1 MTQESDQPPDPASPH
16 PAGHAQPD
24 AAPGTPGGGG
34 QRVVLVTGMSG
45 AGRSTTLKA
54 LEDVGYE
61 AIDNLPL
68 HLVATIVH
76 EGGLDS
82 PVAIG
87 VDIRTRNFAVQPFLD
102 ALQRLESDPKLA
114 VTLLFVD
121 CEEEVLRRRFTETRR
136 RHPLAQGRPLTDGI
150 AAERRLV
157 APLRQRADMT
167 IDTSTLSTQD
177 LRRVISAQLGLAE
190 AQGMAVFV
198 TSFSYKNGLPR
209 EADLVFDVRFL
220 RNPHYDPE
228 LKPLTGRDA
237 AVADY
242 VAADPDFAPFFGG
255 LVRLLKRLLPRY
267 EREGKSY
274 LTIAIGCTGGRHR
287 SVALAEKLAVEL
299 RRAGRSVTLS
309 HRELGVGGDAE
320 TAAPAPNA
328 PAADTSAPGS
338 PAPGSPAPDSPA
350 PDSPAP
356 DSPAPDSPAPDSP
369 APGSPAHEATA
380 ADPGTRS
387 T

>member
-1 MTQESDQPPDPASPH
+1 MSAHRDPSRISERLQQAHAAAPDGMTSEV
-16 PAGHAQPD
+16 PAGQD
-24 AAPGTPGGGG
+24 AAEASSDAEPDNAPGPGSGAPAR

-76 EGGLDS
+76 EGGLKA

-102 ALQRLESDPKLA
+102 ALKRLESDPKLA

-157 APLRQRADMT
+157 APLRKRADMT
-167 IDTSTLSTQD
+167 IDTSTLSPQD
-177 LRRVISAQLGLAE
+177 LRRVISAQLGLE
-190 AQGMAVFV
+190 QAQGMAVFV

-220 RNPHYDPE
+220 RNPHYDAE
-228 LKPLTGRDA
+228 LKPLTGRDS

-242 VAADPDFAPFFGG
+242 VAGDPDFAPFFGG
-255 LVRLLKRLLPRY
+255 LTRLLKRLLPRY

-287 SVALAEKLAVEL
+287 SVALAEKLAAAL
-299 RRAGRSVTLS
+299 RAAGRDVTLN

-320 TAAPAPNA
+320 IESSDRPARQ
-328 PAADTSAPGS
+328 TG
-338 PAPGSPAPDSPA
+338 
-350 PDSPAP
+350 
-356 DSPAPDSPAPDSP
+356 
-369 APGSPAHEATA
+369 
-380 ADPGTRS
+380 
-387 T
+387 

>member
-1 MTQESDQPPDPASPH
+1 MIDRNDPTQTAPPDPGDTQVSESSAAASWS
-16 PAGHAQPD
+16 AAAD
-24 AAPGTPGGGG
+24 AAAGPDSTVGPDSAGGQAQDTRTR

-76 EGGLDS
+76 EGGLQS

-102 ALQRLESDPKLA
+102 ALTRLESDPKLA

-157 APLRQRADMT
+157 APLRTRADMT

-177 LRRVISAQLGLAE
+177 LRRVISAQLGLE
-190 AQGMAVFV
+190 KAQGMAVFV

-228 LKPLTGRDA
+228 LKPLTGRDR

-242 VAADPDFAPFFGG
+242 VAGDPDFAPFFGG
-255 LVRLLKRLLPRY
+255 LSRLLKRLLPRY

-274 LTIAIGCTGGRHR
+274 LTIAVGCTGGRHR
-287 SVALAEKLAVEL
+287 SVALAEKLAAEL
-299 RRAGRSVTLS
+299 RSVGRSVTLN
-309 HRELGVGGDAE
+309 HRELAVGGDAE
-320 TAAPAPNA
+320 LDPAG
-328 PAADTSAPGS
+328 TSR
-338 PAPGSPAPDSPA
+338 
-350 PDSPAP
+350 
-356 DSPAPDSPAPDSP
+356 
-369 APGSPAHEATA
+369 
-380 ADPGTRS
+380 DPR
-387 T
+387 

>member
-1 MTQESDQPPDPASPH
+1 MIEQNDPPRP
-16 PAGHAQPD
+16 
-24 AAPGTPGGGG
+24 AAPADTQASGSGAAAAPDSAGGQAQDTRTR

-76 EGGLDS
+76 EGGLES

-102 ALQRLESDPKLA
+102 ALTRLESDPKLA

-157 APLRQRADMT
+157 APLRKRADMT

-177 LRRVISAQLGLAE
+177 LRRVISAQLGLE
-190 AQGMAVFV
+190 KAQGMAVFV

-228 LKPLTGRDA
+228 LKPLTGRDR

-242 VAADPDFAPFFGG
+242 VAGDPDFAPFFGG
-255 LVRLLKRLLPRY
+255 LSRLLKRLLPRY

-287 SVALAEKLAVEL
+287 SVALAEKLTAEL
-299 RRAGRSVTLS
+299 RAAGRNVTLN

-320 TAAPAPNA
+320 LDPA
-328 PAADTSAPGS
+328 
-338 PAPGSPAPDSPA
+338 DS
-350 PDSPAP
+350 
-356 DSPAPDSPAPDSP
+356 
-369 APGSPAHEATA
+369 TR
-380 ADPGTRS
+380 DPG
-387 T
+387 

>member
-1 MTQESDQPPDPASPH
+1 MSEDSEQP
-16 PAGHAQPD
+16 QD
-24 AAPGTPGGGG
+24 AARFSAAASKAAASNTDVSASAEAGADSQPAPGSPIPAAPPAR

-102 ALQRLESDPKLA
+102 ALQRLESDSTLA

-121 CEEEVLRRRFTETRR
+121 GEEEVLRRRFTETRR

-157 APLRQRADMT
+157 APLRKRADVT
-167 IDTSTLSTQD
+167 IDTSTLSTHD
-177 LRRVISAQLGLAE
+177 LRRVVSAQFGVRS

-198 TSFSYKNGLPR
+198 LSFSYKNGLPR

-220 RNPHYDPE
+220 RNPHYEPR
-228 LKPLTGRDA
+228 LKRLTGRDR

-242 VAADPDFAPFFGG
+242 IAGDPDFAPFFGG
-255 LVRLLKRLLPRY
+255 LTRLLRRLLPRY

-274 LTIAIGCTGGRHR
+274 LTIALGCTGGRHR
-287 SVALAEKLAVEL
+287 SVALAEKLAGEL
-299 RRAGRSVTLS
+299 GKVSRSVTLN
-309 HRELGVGGDAE
+309 HRELGVGGDVDRDGDAE
-320 TAAPAPNA
+320 GDRDTDADRGD
-328 PAADTSAPGS
+328 AADG
-338 PAPGSPAPDSPA
+338 G
-350 PDSPAP
+350 
-356 DSPAPDSPAPDSP
+356 
-369 APGSPAHEATA
+369 
-380 ADPGTRS
+380 
-387 T
+387 

>member
-1 MTQESDQPPDPASPH
+1 MSEHRDPSRISEHCDQPH
-16 PAGHAQPD
+16 D
-24 AAPGTPGGGG
+24 AAPDGMTSEVPASQDAAQAPSDAEPDGASGQASGAPTR

-157 APLRQRADMT
+157 APLRKRADMT
-167 IDTSTLSTQD
+167 IDTSTLAPQD
-177 LRRVISAQLGLAE
+177 LRRVISAQLGLE
-190 AQGMAVFV
+190 QAQGMAVFV

-242 VAADPDFAPFFGG
+242 VAGDPDFAPFFGG
-255 LVRLLKRLLPRY
+255 LTRLLKRLLPRY

-287 SVALAEKLAVEL
+287 SVALAEKLAAAL
-299 RRAGRSVTLS
+299 RAAGRNVTLN

-320 TAAPAPNA
+320 IE
-328 PAADTSAPGS
+328 SS
-338 PAPGSPAPDSPA
+338 
-350 PDSPAP
+350 
-356 DSPAPDSPAPDSP
+356 
-369 APGSPAHEATA
+369 
-380 ADPGTRS
+380 DPPTRK
-387 T
+387 TG

>member
-1 MTQESDQPPDPASPH
+1 
-16 PAGHAQPD
+16 
-24 AAPGTPGGGG
+24 
-34 QRVVLVTGMSG
+34 MSG

-76 EGGLDS
+76 EGGLAS

-102 ALQRLESDPKLA
+102 ALARLESDPKLA

-121 CEEEVLRRRFTETRR
+121 CEDEVLRRRFTETRR

-157 APLRQRADMT
+157 APLRTRADMT
-167 IDTSTLSTQD
+167 VDTSTLSPQD
-177 LRRVISAQLGLAE
+177 LRRVVSAQLGLEA

-242 VAADPDFAPFFGG
+242 VAQDPDFAPFFGG
-255 LVRLLKRLLPRY
+255 LTRLLKRLLPRY
-267 EREGKSY
+267 ETEGKSY
-274 LTIAIGCTGGRHR
+274 LTIAVGCTGGRHR
-287 SVALAEKLAVEL
+287 SVAIAAKLAREL
-299 RRAGRSVTLS
+299 RAAGRTVTLS
-309 HRELGVGGDAE
+309 HRELGVGGDIAE
-320 TAAPAPNA
+320 AGAAR
-328 PAADTSAPGS
+328 
-338 PAPGSPAPDSPA
+338 PD
-350 PDSPAP
+350 
-356 DSPAPDSPAPDSP
+356 
-369 APGSPAHEATA
+369 
-380 ADPGTRS
+380 
-387 T
+387 

>member
-1 MTQESDQPPDPASPH
+1 MSEHRDQSH
-16 PAGHAQPD
+16 D
-24 AAPGTPGGGG
+24 AAPNGMTSEGPASQDPAQAPSDAEPDGASGQAAGAPTR

-76 EGGLDS
+76 EGGLDA

-102 ALQRLESDPKLA
+102 ALQRLERDPKLA

-157 APLRQRADMT
+157 APLRKRADMT
-167 IDTSTLSTQD
+167 IDTSTLSPQD
-177 LRRVISAQLGLAE
+177 LRRVISAQLGLE
-190 AQGMAVFV
+190 QAQGMAVFV

-220 RNPHYDPE
+220 RNPHYDPA
-228 LKPLTGRDA
+228 LKPLNGRDP

-242 VAADPDFAPFFGG
+242 IVGDPDFAPFFGG
-255 LVRLLKRLLPRY
+255 LTRLLKRLLPRY

-274 LTIAIGCTGGRHR
+274 LTIALGCTGGRHR
-287 SVALAEKLAVEL
+287 SVAVAEKLAGEL
-299 RRAGRSVTLS
+299 QSAGRSVTLS

-320 TAAPAPNA
+320 DTADPTDPTD
-328 PAADTSAPGS
+328 PAAS
-338 PAPGSPAPDSPA
+338 PPD
-350 PDSPAP
+350 
-356 DSPAPDSPAPDSP
+356 
-369 APGSPAHEATA
+369 
-380 ADPGTRS
+380 
-387 T
+387 